1 MQMTSRRIPLLT
13 RPRTVAAW
21 ALLVALTAPSVG
33 AGPAPRCDDCKFLPC
48 LDQDLARAEQM
59 KNMYRQ
65 VGSEAKSANE
75 YKEMVDARSAPILN
89 AHDSALAGLP
99 QCQTKFP
106 DLTNYAEQRRW
117 NALGWGVEFKEGGK
131 MGVSYGAHTDPEK
144 CTLRQSQID
153 KLKEILPC
161 LEIAEA
167 TEVHEK
173 DHVARCEKAKP
184 ATAKEM
190 AAYEVKGYE
199 AEIKKLRSAQ
209 NYLKNKKK
217 CEARSELSEDADGDQ
232 RLAQRE
238 RVRRATER
246 VAAYAA
252 TI

>member
-1 MQMTSRRIPLLT
+1 MQITPRCNPLRA

-21 ALLVALTAPSVG
+21 ALLVTLTAPSAG

-48 LDQDLARAEQM
+48 LEQELARTEQM

-75 YKEMVDARSAPILN
+75 YKEMVGARSAPILN
-89 AHDSALAGLP
+89 ARDSALAGLP
-99 QCQTKFP
+99 QCRTKFP
-106 DLTNYAEQRRW
+106 DLTNYAEQRKW
-117 NALGWGVEFKEGGK
+117 NMLGWGVEFKGGK
-131 MGVSYGAHTDPEK
+131 MSVSYGAHTDPEK

-173 DHVARCEKAKP
+173 DHVDRCEKARPKTP
-184 ATAKEM
+184 KDL
-190 AAYEVKGYE
+190 AAYEAKGYE
-199 AEIKKLRSAQ
+199 AELKKLRAARD
-209 NYLKNKKK
+209 YLKYKKK
-217 CEARSELSEDADGDQ
+217 CEARSELTQDAGADQ

-238 RVRRATER
+238 RVQRSANR